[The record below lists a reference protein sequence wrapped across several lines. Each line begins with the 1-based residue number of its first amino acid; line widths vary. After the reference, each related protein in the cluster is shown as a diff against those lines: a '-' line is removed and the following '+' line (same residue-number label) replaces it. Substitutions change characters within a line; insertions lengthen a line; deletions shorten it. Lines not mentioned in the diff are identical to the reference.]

1 MSPSWLRVV
10 IIGGAFVVVGLSA
23 FGTYSVVN
31 EDNGEPEAQL
41 AEPRETATPD
51 LPRYTDEEVIAKIRD
66 YQFDVTNE
74 DGTKARWTVTNMT
87 VAVVSVGG
95 SNCVAIGPLFW
106 EAVREGQAE
115 PCTQVQESASY
126 EGNGRWTVV
135 LTFGT
140 TKNEPVASRSD
151 ARISF
156 REDTGEI
163 IPLNVAA
170 QNLMGRG
177 Q

>member
-10 IIGGAFVVVGLSA
+10 IIGGGLVVVGLSA

-31 EDNGEPEAQL
+31 EDNGEPEAQV
-41 AEPRETATPD
+41 ADPTETATPD

-66 YQFDVTNE
+66 YQFDVTKE
-74 DGTKARWTVTNMT
+74 DGTKARWTVTDMT
-87 VAVVSVGG
+87 AAVVSLGG
-95 SNCVAIGPLFW
+95 TCMALGPGAW
-106 EAVREGQAE
+106 ELMQQGQAQL
-115 PCTQVQESASY
+115 CTQVQESATY

-135 LTFGT
+135 LTFRA
-140 TKNEPVASRSD
+140 PDASRRQSD

>member
-10 IIGGAFVVVGLSA
+10 IIGGALVVVGLSA

-31 EDNGEPEAQL
+31 EGNGEPEAQL
-41 AEPRETATPD
+41 AEPTETTAPD

-66 YQFDVTNE
+66 YQFDVTRE
-74 DGTKARWTVTNMT
+74 GGTKARWTVTDMT
-87 VAVVSVGG
+87 GTVVSFAGL
-95 SNCVAIGPLFW
+95 NCEALGPWAW
-106 EAVREGQAE
+106 ELMQQGQAQL
-115 PCTQVQESASY
+115 CTQVQESATY

-135 LTFGT
+135 LAFGT
-140 TKNEPVASRSD
+140 TKNEPVANRFD